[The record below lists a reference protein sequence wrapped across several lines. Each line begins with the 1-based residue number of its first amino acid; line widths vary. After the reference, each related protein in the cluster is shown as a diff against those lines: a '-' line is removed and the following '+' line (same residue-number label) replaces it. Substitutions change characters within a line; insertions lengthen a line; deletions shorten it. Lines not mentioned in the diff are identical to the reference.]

1 MHSMQK
7 GWWPVRFRDCAFPTA
22 AAPWRRPQA
31 CEVNGLS
38 VQAEGGR
45 AMSEKCLLI
54 RTGFVAP
61 GDSAGSFLAGA
72 GYLPAFT
79 ITWRCRMDSS
89 HFMFSI
95 NSGL

>member
-1 MHSMQK
+1 
-7 GWWPVRFRDCAFPTA
+7 
-22 AAPWRRPQA
+22 
-31 CEVNGLS
+31 
-38 VQAEGGR
+38 
-45 AMSEKCLLI
+45 MSEKCLLI